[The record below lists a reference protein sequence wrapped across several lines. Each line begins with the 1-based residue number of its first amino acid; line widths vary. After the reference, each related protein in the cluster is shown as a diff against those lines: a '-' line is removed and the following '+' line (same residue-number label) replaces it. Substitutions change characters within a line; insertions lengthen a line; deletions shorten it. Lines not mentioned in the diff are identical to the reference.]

1 MKPVSEAATALS
13 RAESVYRSLAF
24 HDFSED
30 LALGLN
36 IGFYRTFAVPE
47 IAQVL
52 VSTGKMAK
60 RTELRAK
67 ATGQMMYLLFRDGLD
82 GARGA
87 ETVAALNRIHARWR
101 ISNDAFLYV
110 LACFDIAPM
119 RWCDTYAWRPTTEE
133 EKEASHTFYRALA
146 DRMGIR
152 DVPPAWGEF
161 AAWMDQFEQARFTA
175 TSDAAELWAATRDL
189 LTNRFPSLLG
199 PFIRAAADAL
209 LDEPLRHAFG
219 APHPSAPVR
228 ALASGGMRL
237 RARRIRHSHTN
248 PGYRPVLPPSVRD
261 LE

>member
-1 MKPVSEAATALS
+1 MAH
-13 RAESVYRSLAF
+13 AESTYRSLAF

-52 VSTGKMAK
+52 VSTGKMTQ

-82 GARGA
+82 SARGA
-87 ETVAALNRIHARWR
+87 ETVAALNRIHARWH
-101 ISNDAFLYV
+101 ISNDVFLYV

-119 RWCDTYAWRPTTEE
+119 RWCDAYGWRPTTQD

-152 DVPPAWGEF
+152 GVPPTWGEF
-161 AAWMDQFEQARFTA
+161 ATWMDHFEQVRFTA
-175 TSDAAELWAATRDL
+175 TSDAAALWAATRDL
-189 LTNRFPSLLG
+189 LTNRFPSSLG

-219 APHPSAPVR
+219 SPRPPAPVR
-228 ALASGGMRL
+228 TLVSGGMRL
-237 RARRIRHSHTN
+237 RARRIRRSHTKI
-248 PGYRPVLPPSVRD
+248 GYIPALPPSVRD
-261 LE
+261 LESPSPLPEKR